1 MATTYK
7 LSQVQGTASTGTY
20 STLYSTS
27 ASTTA
32 IISNLFIANQAATA
46 VTVRVGIDDTAG
58 TPTAAE
64 WLLYDVIIAANETL
78 SFGPLALG
86 NTRFIRVSSSANTC
100 TFSAAVAE
108 IA

>member
-7 LSQVQGTASTGTY
+7 DAMVQGTSSTSTY
-20 STLYSTS
+20 ATLYSTG

-32 IISNLFIANQAATA
+32 IISNILIANESSSS
-46 VTVRVGIDDTAG
+46 VTVRVGVMGSAGSPASGQWLIDDVVIAG
-58 TPTAAE
+58 N
-64 WLLYDVIIAANETL
+64 DTL
-78 SFGPLALG
+78 SFGPYSLG

-108 IA
+108 IS